1 MTLYCAIMSF
11 VLGSVFGSFINC
23 FAWRI
28 THHESILKGRS
39 HCAVCGH
46 TLAALDLVPIFSWLF
61 LRGKCRY
68 CGEKIS
74 PRYMLTELALGAAFL
89 LCFLRFG
96 FSWET
101 LRMMALSV
109 ALLGLSLV
117 DLEIQEIPD
126 GFIIYGIALWAL
138 MLPLMAEPV
147 KALWQ
152 GLLSG
157 VLIGGGILLVSLV
170 MDKVLKKESLGGGDV
185 KLLFMVSLYM
195 SPIAA
200 LINLVLAC
208 VVGLLFVVALK
219 REKIPFGPSISL
231 ASFATVLMG
240 EQIAAWYL
248 GLF

>member
-1 MTLYCAIMSF
+1 MTVYFAVVSF
-11 VLGSVFGSFINC
+11 ILGSVFGSFINC

-46 TLAALDLVPIFSWLF
+46 TLGALDLVPIFSWL
-61 LRGKCRY
+61 LLKGKCRY

-74 PRYMLTELALGAAFL
+74 PRYMLTELFLGTAFL
-89 LCFLRFG
+89 LCFLVVG

-101 LRMMALSV
+101 LRLMALSV

-117 DLEIQEIPD
+117 DLEIQEIPN
-126 GFIIYGIALWAL
+126 GFIIYGIALWAVT
-138 MLPLMAEPV
+138 LPLLPEPI

-157 VLIGGGILLVSLV
+157 FLIGGGILLISLI

-195 SPIAA
+195 SPLAA
-200 LINLVLAC
+200 LFNVVLAC
-208 VVGLLFVVALK
+208 VLGLLFVAALK

-231 ASFATVLMG
+231 ASFVTILVG
-240 EQIAAWYL
+240 EKFAAWYL

>member
-96 FSWET
+96 LSWET
-101 LRMMALSV
+101 LRLMALSV

-126 GFIIYGIALWAL
+126 GFIIYGIALWAV

-157 VLIGGGILLVSLV
+157 VLIGGGILLISLV

>member
-1 MTLYCAIMSF
+1 MTLYFAIVSF
-11 VLGSVFGSFINC
+11 VVGSVFGSFINC

-46 TLAALDLVPIFSWLF
+46 TLGALDLVPIFSWLF

-74 PRYMLTELALGAAFL
+74 PRYMLTELLLGAAFL
-89 LCFLRFG
+89 VSFLCFG
-96 FSWET
+96 FRWEAPR
-101 LRMMALSV
+101 LMALSV

-126 GFIIYGIALWAL
+126 GFIIYGIVLWAV
-138 MLPLMAEPV
+138 MLPLLPEPV

-157 VLIGGGILLVSLV
+157 FLIGGGVLLISLV

-195 SPIAA
+195 SPLAA
-200 LINLVLAC
+200 LFNLVLAC
-208 VVGLLFVVALK
+208 AVGLLFVAALK
-219 REKIPFGPSISL
+219 HEKIPFGPSSSL
-231 ASFATVLMG
+231 ASFVTVLVG
-240 EQIAAWYL
+240 ERIATWYL

>member
-1 MTLYCAIMSF
+1 
-11 VLGSVFGSFINC
+11 
-23 FAWRI
+23 
-28 THHESILKGRS
+28 
-39 HCAVCGH
+39 
-46 TLAALDLVPIFSWLF
+46 
-61 LRGKCRY
+61 
-68 CGEKIS
+68 
-74 PRYMLTELALGAAFL
+74 
-89 LCFLRFG
+89 
-96 FSWET
+96 
-101 LRMMALSV
+101 
-109 ALLGLSLV
+109 
-117 DLEIQEIPD
+117 
-126 GFIIYGIALWAL
+126 
-138 MLPLMAEPV
+138 
-147 KALWQ
+147 
-152 GLLSG
+152 
-157 VLIGGGILLVSLV
+157 

>member
-96 FSWET
+96 LSWET
-101 LRMMALSV
+101 LRLMALSV

-126 GFIIYGIALWAL
+126 GFILYGIALWAL
-138 MLPLMAEPV
+138 MLPLMAEAV

-157 VLIGGGILLVSLV
+157 VLIGG
-170 MDKVLKKESLGGGDV
+170 
-185 KLLFMVSLYM
+185 
-195 SPIAA
+195 
-200 LINLVLAC
+200 
-208 VVGLLFVVALK
+208 
-219 REKIPFGPSISL
+219 
-231 ASFATVLMG
+231 
-240 EQIAAWYL
+240 
-248 GLF
+248 

>member
-1 MTLYCAIMSF
+1 MTVYFAVVSF
-11 VLGSVFGSFINC
+11 ILGSVFGSFINC

-46 TLAALDLVPIFSWLF
+46 TLGALDLVPIFSWLF
-61 LRGKCRY
+61 LKGKCRY

-74 PRYMLTELALGAAFL
+74 PRYMLTELFLGTAFL
-89 LCFLRFG
+89 LCFLVVG

-101 LRMMALSV
+101 LRLMALSV

-117 DLEIQEIPD
+117 DLEIQEIPN
-126 GFIIYGIALWAL
+126 GFIIYGIALWAVT
-138 MLPLMAEPV
+138 LPLLPEPI

-157 VLIGGGILLVSLV
+157 FLIGGGILLISLI

-195 SPIAA
+195 SPLAA
-200 LINLVLAC
+200 LFNMVLAC
-208 VVGLLFVVALK
+208 VLGLLFVAALK

-231 ASFATVLMG
+231 ASFVTILVG
-240 EQIAAWYL
+240 EKFAAWYL

>member
-1 MTLYCAIMSF
+1 MTVYCAIVSF

-46 TLAALDLVPIFSWLF
+46 TLGALDLVPIFSWLF
-61 LRGKCRY
+61 LKGKCHY

-74 PRYMLTELALGAAFL
+74 PRYMLTELALGLAFL
-89 LCFLRFG
+89 LGFLRFG
-96 FSWET
+96 LSWET
-101 LRMMALSV
+101 LRVMALSV

-117 DLEIQEIPD
+117 DLEIQEIPN
-126 GFIIYGIALWAL
+126 GFIIYGIALWAAT
-138 MLPLMAEPV
+138 LPLMAEPL

-157 VLIGGGILLVSLV
+157 VLIGGGILLISLA
-170 MDKVLKKESLGGGDV
+170 MDKLLKKESLGGGDV

-200 LINLVLAC
+200 LINLVLSC
-208 VVGLLFVVALK
+208 VLGLLFVLALK
-219 REKIPFGPSISL
+219 SEKIPFGPSISL
-231 ASFATVLMG
+231 ASFITLLTGESIAT
-240 EQIAAWYL
+240 WYL

>member
-1 MTLYCAIMSF
+1 MTAYFAVVSF
-11 VLGSVFGSFINC
+11 ILGSVFGSFINC

-46 TLAALDLVPIFSWLF
+46 TLGALDLVPIFSWLF
-61 LRGKCRY
+61 LKGKCRY

-74 PRYMLTELALGAAFL
+74 PRYMLTELVLGAAFL
-89 LCFLRFG
+89 LSFICFG
-96 FSWET
+96 FHWET
-101 LRMMALSV
+101 PRLMALSV

-126 GFIIYGIALWAL
+126 GFIIYGIILWAVT
-138 MLPLMAEPV
+138 LPLMDDGV

-157 VLIGGGILLVSLV
+157 VLIGGGILLISLV

-195 SPIAA
+195 SPLAA
-200 LINLVLAC
+200 LLNVVLAC
-208 VVGLLFVVALK
+208 VLGLLFVAALK
-219 REKIPFGPSISL
+219 SEKIPFGPSISL
-231 ASFATVLMG
+231 ASFVTLLVG
-240 EQIAAWYL
+240 EKLAAWYL